1 MKGEIYMIELEQLIH
16 LIAFDKYKTLSRAA
30 KELHISQPVLTR
42 SMQKLEET
50 LDLNLFE
57 RTKNRMYLNATGLLA
72 VELAKR
78 IISDTKNMKI
88 QLREFNRKQHTI
100 SIGTCAPAP
109 QIYLNQKVSRFYPD
123 KTVSNEI
130 KDINILI
137 DGLKDHTNTF
147 IIMPYEIE
155 DDDIESI
162 MFMEEQLY
170 FSLPHDHH
178 LAHQKAISL
187 KEMDGE
193 KMLLMS
199 NIGFWNQMHN
209 ETMPNTKFLIQQDR
223 SVFYDLIELSS
234 LPSFTSD
241 FSMKYDGIP
250 PNRVIIPITDKE
262 AHATFYCCYLKENE
276 LQFKHFLYTLNT

>member
-137 DGLKDHTNTF
+137 DGLKDHTYTF

-170 FSLPHDHH
+170 FSLPHNHH

>member
-137 DGLKDHTNTF
+137 DGLKDHTYTF
-147 IIMPYEIE
+147 IIMPYEIK
-155 DDDIESI
+155 DNDIESI

-170 FSLPHDHH
+170 FSLPHNHH

>member
-137 DGLKDHTNTF
+137 DGLKDHTYTF